1 LGPKDLGGKKSRI
14 FKKAQKVKQA
24 YEEQEKERR

>member
-1 LGPKDLGGKKSRI
+1 LERLGTKDLGGKKSRI

-24 YEEQEKERR
+24 Y